1 MLSEK
6 IIRSID
12 FLNFP
17 QLSPSF
23 DFRGELLNPYRKWWS
38 FTLTQYEKWNEAP
51 ELYEVGVKSPA
62 VGISAEDECG
72 ASNNRDGKDGD
83 E

>member
-1 MLSEK
+1 MLSEE

-23 DFRGELLNPYRKWWS
+23 DFRGELLNPFRKRWS
-38 FTLTQYEKWNEAP
+38 FTFTQHEKRNEAP
-51 ELYEVGVKSPA
+51 ELYEVGVESPA
-62 VGISAEDECG
+62 IGIAAEDEG
-72 ASNNRDGKDGD
+72 G
-83 E
+83 